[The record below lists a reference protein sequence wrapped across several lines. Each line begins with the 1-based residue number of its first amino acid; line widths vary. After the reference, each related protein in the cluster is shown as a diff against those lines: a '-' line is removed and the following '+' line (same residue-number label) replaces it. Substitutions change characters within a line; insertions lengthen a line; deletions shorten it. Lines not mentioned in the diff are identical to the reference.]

1 MTGMKRR
8 TVLGV
13 LGLVAAGLLVPAGI
27 AAASPAKEATV
38 TLEITGMT

>member
-1 MTGMKRR
+1 MERR

-13 LGLVAAGLLVPAGI
+13 LGLLAAGLLVPAVF
-27 AAASPAKEATV
+27 APASPAKEATV